1 MMRTML
7 CAILLASASAAHAAD
22 WQLVSEGLY
31 AGNSVKDYVDTST
44 LRQGIQ
50 SRVRYARMTKYA
62 PPKRVGGLAYGA
74 RRTRETVDC
83 VARTVT
89 VDSVVYFD
97 DNGRPLGQ
105 LRPRSLPRPIA
116 PNSVADTIRQFV
128 CQSAAQR

>member
-1 MMRTML
+1 MRTLL

-22 WQLVSEGLY
+22 WQLVSEGLS

-50 SRVRYARMTKYA
+50 SEVRYTRMTKYA
-62 PPKRVGGLAYGA
+62 PPKQAGGLAYRA
-74 RRTRETVDC
+74 RRTRETLDC

-97 DNGRPLGQ
+97 DDGRPLGE

-116 PNSVADTIRQFV
+116 PNSVADAIRQFV
-128 CQSAAQR
+128 CQSASQR